1 MSRTTRFEPFEERD
15 TVQADQVGPGGSGD
29 DGTAATVP
37 PAGGRRRRP
46 TTLVV
51 AVCVAVAVIAAL
63 VAVLLWP
70 DGDGGT
76 ATDPTTETTATPTTE
91 PTTEPTT
98 DTTDA
103 PDTTVAP
110 APVDTS
116 TAVFPYAT
124 GDLRFDDPVAAARG
138 FAVDFLGFADPV
150 VGEFMAGDSRSGEV
164 EVRPQSDGP
173 VTIVMVRQLGAD
185 GTWWVLGSATADV
198 AVDSPAALAAVTSPL
213 TVTGRALAFEGNVS
227 VEVRQDGSTAA
238 LGSGFVTGGGD
249 VMRPFGGQ
257 VEFSAPTAERG
268 TVVFLTHSAEN
279 GQVWSASTVRVQF
292 G

>member
-1 MSRTTRFEPFEERD
+1 MSKTGRFEPFAEME
-15 TVQADQVGPGGSGD
+15 TVQADPVGPGED
-29 DGTAATVP
+29 ETTDAVRP
-37 PAGGRRRRP
+37 DGGRRRPP
-46 TTLVV
+46 TTLLV
-51 AVCVAVAVIAAL
+51 AIGLAVAVIAAL
-63 VAVLLWP
+63 VAVLVWP
-70 DGDGGT
+70 DGDGDT
-76 ATDPTTETTATPTTE
+76 VTEPTTETTAAPTTE

-98 DTTDA
+98 DTTDT

-124 GDLRFDDPVAAARG
+124 GGLRFDDPVAAARG

-164 EVRPQSDGP
+164 PVRPVSDGP
-173 VTIVMVRQLGAD
+173 VTTVMVRQLGAD

-198 AVDSPAALAAVTSPL
+198 AVDSPAAMAAVASPL

-227 VEVRQDGSTAA
+227 VEVRQDGSTGA
-238 LGSGFVTGGGD
+238 LGSGYVTGGGD
-249 VMRPFGGQ
+249 VMRPFSGQ
-257 VEFSAPTAERG
+257 IEFSTPTAEHG
-268 TVVFLTHSAEN
+268 AVVFLTHSAEN